1 MRDSKLVRVDKNYP
15 LYNKGDSSDFF
26 YFVLRGQLHLMVTEN
41 NQAKFSKT
49 VDEGSFFGMK
59 EIQNQE
65 RNDFANASQ
74 TDTEILV
81 FNSVIYKTIITKTLQ
96 SQADKKIDFLLRYGP
111 KLREA
116 GRQMV

>member
-1 MRDSKLVRVDKNYP
+1 
-15 LYNKGDSSDFF
+15 
-26 YFVLRGQLHLMVTEN
+26 MVTEN

-49 VDEGSFFGMK
+49 VDEGTFFGMK
-59 EIQNQE
+59 ETQNQE

-81 FNSVIYKTIITKTLQ
+81 LNSVVYRTIIAKTLQ
-96 SQADKKIDFLLRYGP
+96 SQADKKVDFLLRYGP

>member
-1 MRDSKLVRVDKNYP
+1 MRDCKLITVEQNHQ

-41 NQAKFSKT
+41 NQNKFSKT
-49 VDEGSFFGMK
+49 VDEGTFFGMK

-74 TDTEILV
+74 ANTEVLV
-81 FNSVIYKTIITKTLQ
+81 FNSIVYKNIITKTLQ
-96 SQADKKIDFLLRYGP
+96 SQADRKVDFLLRYGP